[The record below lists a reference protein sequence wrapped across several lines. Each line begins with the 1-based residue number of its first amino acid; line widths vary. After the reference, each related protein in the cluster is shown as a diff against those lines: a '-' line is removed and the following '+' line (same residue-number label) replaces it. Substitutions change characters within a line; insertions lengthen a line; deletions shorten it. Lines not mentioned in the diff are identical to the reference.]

1 MVRLIPVLDIAP
13 YSDVSI
19 FLFDAASNRAM
30 LRCLANMLSEASKV
44 AMSAAALGSCWAV
57 E

>member
-30 LRCLANMLSEASKV
+30 LRYLANMLSEASKV